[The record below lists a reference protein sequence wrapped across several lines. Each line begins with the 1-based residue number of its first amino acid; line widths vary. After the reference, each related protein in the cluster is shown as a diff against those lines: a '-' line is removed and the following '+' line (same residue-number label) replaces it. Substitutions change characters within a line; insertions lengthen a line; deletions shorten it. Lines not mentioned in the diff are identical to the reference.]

1 MWKSVLTA
9 TALIA
14 ASACT
19 ASAHPETTPVR
30 ATPIAYESDA
40 VECMVRRV
48 PTLHGVRL
56 EALARGDR
64 DAYGDYEFV
73 VTKDGAGGSSDIVQE
88 GAFDLSAGEQ
98 LLGEAEF
105 SMGRRDYYRARLVLR
120 DGGGVVCRDE
130 LRS

>member
-14 ASACT
+14 ASACA
-19 ASAHPETTPVR
+19 ASAHPEPSPAR

-73 VTKDGAGGSSDIVQE
+73 VTKGGAGGSSDIVQE
-88 GAFDLSAGEQ
+88 GGFDLSAGEQ
-98 LLGEAEF
+98 TLGEAEF
-105 SMGRRDYYRARLVLR
+105 SMGRRDFYRARLVLR

-130 LRS
+130 VRS

>member
-9 TALIA
+9 SALVA
-14 ASACT
+14 ASACA
-19 ASAHPETTPVR
+19 ASAHPNIAP

-40 VECMVRRV
+40 VECMVRRT

-64 DAYGDYEFV
+64 EAYGDYEFV
-73 VTKDGAGGSSDIVQE
+73 VTKDGAGGSSDIVQGGE
-88 GAFDLSAGEQ
+88 FDLSAGEQ

>member
-14 ASACT
+14 ASACA
-19 ASAHPETTPVR
+19 ASAQSDYASPR
-30 ATPIAYESDA
+30 ATPIAYGNDA
-40 VECMVRRV
+40 VECMVRRT

-64 DAYGDYEFV
+64 NAYGDYEFV

-98 LLGEAEF
+98 MLGEAEF
-105 SMGRRDYYRARLVLR
+105 SMGRRDVYRARLVLR
-120 DGGGVVCRDE
+120 DGAGVVCRDDV
-130 LRS
+130 RS

>member
-14 ASACT
+14 ASACA
-19 ASAHPETTPVR
+19 ASAHPDMSPVR
-30 ATPIAYESDA
+30 ATPVAYESDA

-64 DAYGDYEFV
+64 DAYGEYEFV

-88 GAFDLSAGEQ
+88 GEFDLSAGEQ

-105 SMGRRDYYRARLVLR
+105 SMGRRDFYRARLVLR
-120 DGGGVVCRDE
+120 DGGVVVCRDDV
-130 LRS
+130 RS

>member
-14 ASACT
+14 ASACA
-19 ASAHPETTPVR
+19 ASAQSGPSPIR

-120 DGGGVVCRDE
+120 DGGGVVCRDDV
-130 LRS
+130 RS